1 MNYRELLEKNK
12 DTPIIRLALAE
23 FVSSYVEKEN
33 PDFQILCELSYE
45 TYLKIE
51 SLCLEEA
58 VRLIDMA
65 YQDKMGFEFMSD
77 SKRLYER
84 YSEKLL
90 SE

>member
-12 DTPIIRLALAE
+12 DTPIIRLTLAE

-58 VRLIDMA
+58 IRLIVLA
-65 YQDKMGFEFMSD
+65 YQDKIGFDFMSD
-77 SKRLYER
+77 PKKLYAR
-84 YSEKLL
+84 YSEKLF